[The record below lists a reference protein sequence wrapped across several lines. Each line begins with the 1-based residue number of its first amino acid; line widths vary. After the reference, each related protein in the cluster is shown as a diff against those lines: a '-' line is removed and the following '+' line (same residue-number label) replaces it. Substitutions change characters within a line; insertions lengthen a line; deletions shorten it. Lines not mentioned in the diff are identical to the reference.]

1 MYMYME
7 VMTRIEEKRSSV
19 GSRRR
24 KDRRGQGGGRTGE
37 DEERDKKKGRT
48 GVLRIARI
56 RLLYNVVKK
65 IGEHIF

>member
-24 KDRRGQGGGRTGE
+24 RKDRRGQGGGRTGE
-37 DEERDKKKGRT
+37 NEEQGY
-48 GVLRIARI
+48 LE
-56 RLLYNVVKK
+56 LLGYGCS
-65 IGEHIF
+65 IMW

>member
-24 KDRRGQGGGRTGE
+24 RKDRRGQGGGRTGE
-37 DEERDKKKGRT
+37 NEERD
-48 GVLRIARI
+48 
-56 RLLYNVVKK
+56 
-65 IGEHIF
+65 